1 MPRLPDRA
9 TITTP
14 GPPVADPVS
23 GNERLGPP
31 TVETDQP
38 ARFSQAPVANVS
50 QGSELAVAQDTT
62 ISQWTI
68 QVGPRTLLTSKS
80 VVENQDT
87 GERFVIVGAVARRP
101 VKHPKYQAASARLI
115 SDMQA

>member
-1 MPRLPDRA
+1 MPHLPDRA

-14 GPPVADPVS
+14 GPPVVDPES
-23 GNERLGPP
+23 GNERPGPAIE
-31 TVETDQP
+31 ETDRP
-38 ARFSQAPVANVS
+38 ARFSQSPVANVS
-50 QGSELAVAQDTT
+50 QGSELTAAQDTT

-68 QVGPRTLLTSKS
+68 LVGPKTVLTSKS
-80 VVENQDT
+80 VVVNEDT
-87 GERFVIVGAVARRP
+87 GEKFTIVGAVARRP